1 MLGRVVVA
9 NVTELVHLSHNR
21 GLRKDVHL
29 AVFQDVHFLVLN
41 QLVVIQV
48 IVVNVGFSAQILDL
62 PLLDLDED
70 VFAIEVKRLVSPLC
84 ESMVGLAIPCIHLV
98 QDNLIAVSINLLLH
112 IRRELV
118 FLEPFYQESPAI
130 QMTHHPLGH

>member
-41 QLVVIQV
+41 QLVVIKV

-62 PLLDLDED
+62 CLLDLDED
-70 VFAIEVKRLVSPLC
+70 VFAIEIKRLVSPLC
-84 ESMVGLAIPCIHLV
+84 ESMV
-98 QDNLIAVSINLLLH
+98 
-112 IRRELV
+112 
-118 FLEPFYQESPAI
+118 
-130 QMTHHPLGH
+130 